1 MRILVTGATGFLG
14 GRLCWSLAG
23 AGHQLVGL
31 GRNFDLGHELERAG
45 VRFVQCDLG
54 TAPDSALIEGIGAAD
69 AVVHAAALS
78 SPWGLRADFMRAN
91 LTGTR
96 SALEIARAAGAQ
108 RFVFISSP
116 SVLFRFADQLDVSE
130 DEAFPRPVN
139 FYAESK
145 QLAEREVLAAGD
157 LSPIVLRPRAIY
169 GPGDTALLPRL
180 IRAAKAGPLPLLRG
194 GQARSNLTYVD
205 DVVRAIEA
213 ALAAP
218 ADQSGR
224 VFNIAG
230 EAQPLRL
237 VVERAAAA
245 SGIAVRWRTLP
256 WPVALAAAR
265 LMETAA
271 RLAPRAPEPRVTAYG
286 LGLLAFSHT
295 LDVSAAR
302 SALGFEAAVPFEEG
316 LSRTFARGGGR

>member
-14 GRLCWSLAG
+14 GRLCRWLAE
-23 AGHQLVGL
+23 AGHQVVGL
-31 GRNFDLGHELERAG
+31 GRNLDKGHELERAG
-45 VRFVQCDLG
+45 VRFVQCDLS
-54 TAPDSALIEGIGAAD
+54 TAPDAALIEGIGAAD

-78 SPWGLRADFMRAN
+78 SPWGSRADFMRAN

-96 SALEIARAAGAQ
+96 SALEIARAAGAK

-194 GQARSNLTYVD
+194 GEARTNLTYVD

-218 ADQSGR
+218 DALAGR

-230 EAQPLRL
+230 EAVMLRR

-245 SGIAVRWRTLP
+245 TGVAVRWRRLP
-256 WPVALAAAR
+256 WPLALGAAR
-265 LMETAA
+265 AIEDIA
-271 RLAPRAPEPRVTAYG
+271 RLRPGAPEPRVTAYG
-286 LGLLAFSHT
+286 LGLLAFTHT

-302 SALGFEAAVPFEEG
+302 AALGFEAAVSFEDG
-316 LSRTFARGGGR
+316 LARTFARKTVS